1 MNFIQIFQTQSFRNF
16 VENIIEAEYNMKIYH
31 ADMNLTFQYIY
42 TKAIHSSQEIDTCL
56 TCFKL
61 YKYIFSY
68 SIKQNKERPRNTP
81 LTFHYITLKK
91 YLLMLEN
98 VNFNEKKNQHNG
110 VDFII
115 TVYILEIDTET
126 LYMYIYNVDIS
137 LQSPL
142 WGKRGKHS
150 TNIALCCCH
159 VTVTFLH
166 CPVSSTSLQ

>member
-56 TCFKL
+56 TCF
-61 YKYIFSY
+61 IFSY

-98 VNFNEKKNQHNG
+98 VNFNENKNQH
-110 VDFII
+110 
-115 TVYILEIDTET
+115 
-126 LYMYIYNVDIS
+126 
-137 LQSPL
+137 
-142 WGKRGKHS
+142 K
-150 TNIALCCCH
+150 
-159 VTVTFLH
+159 
-166 CPVSSTSLQ
+166 

>member
-1 MNFIQIFQTQSFRNF
+1 
-16 VENIIEAEYNMKIYH
+16 MK
-31 ADMNLTFQYIY
+31 
-42 TKAIHSSQEIDTCL
+42 TKISTNS
-56 TCFKL
+56 
-61 YKYIFSY
+61 
-68 SIKQNKERPRNTP
+68 
-81 LTFHYITLKK
+81 
-91 YLLMLEN
+91 
-98 VNFNEKKNQHNG
+98 

-159 VTVTFLH
+159 VTDTFFH

>member
-1 MNFIQIFQTQSFRNF
+1 MLTWIWHFSIYIQR
-16 VENIIEAEYNMKIYH
+16 
-31 ADMNLTFQYIY
+31 
-42 TKAIHSSQEIDTCL
+42 SSTL
-56 TCFKL
+56 PKKSTPAWHVKL

-81 LTFHYITLKK
+81 LTLHYITLKK

>member
-1 MNFIQIFQTQSFRNF
+1 
-16 VENIIEAEYNMKIYH
+16 MKIYH

-42 TKAIHSSQEIDTCL
+42 TKVIHSSQEIDTCL

-81 LTFHYITLKK
+81 LTLHYVTLKK

>member
-1 MNFIQIFQTQSFRNF
+1 
-16 VENIIEAEYNMKIYH
+16 
-31 ADMNLTFQYIY
+31 
-42 TKAIHSSQEIDTCL
+42 
-56 TCFKL
+56 
-61 YKYIFSY
+61 
-68 SIKQNKERPRNTP
+68 
-81 LTFHYITLKK
+81 
-91 YLLMLEN
+91 MLEN

-126 LYMYIYNVDIS
+126 LYMYIYNVDSS

>member
-1 MNFIQIFQTQSFRNF
+1 MLTWIWHF
-16 VENIIEAEYNMKIYH
+16 NI
-31 ADMNLTFQYIY
+31 YI
-42 TKAIHSSQEIDTCL
+42 KWSSTL
-56 TCFKL
+56 LKKSTPAWHVKL

-81 LTFHYITLKK
+81 LTLHYVTLKK

-159 VTVTFLH
+159 VTDTFLH

>member
-1 MNFIQIFQTQSFRNF
+1 
-16 VENIIEAEYNMKIYH
+16 MKISH

-42 TKAIHSSQEIDTCL
+42 TKVIHSSQEIDTCL

-81 LTFHYITLKK
+81 LTLHYITLKK

-126 LYMYIYNVDIS
+126 LYMYIYNVDSS

-159 VTVTFLH
+159 VTDTFLH

>member
-1 MNFIQIFQTQSFRNF
+1 
-16 VENIIEAEYNMKIYH
+16 MKIYH

-42 TKAIHSSQEIDTCL
+42 TKVIHSSQEIDTCL
-56 TCFKL
+56 TFFKL
-61 YKYIFSY
+61 SKYIFSY

-81 LTFHYITLKK
+81 LTLHYITLKK

-159 VTVTFLH
+159 VTDTFLH